1 MDESNLS
8 HITDNSLFSGE
19 TEANSI
25 NNSSSEN
32 KQQLSLINE
41 TQIIKAIVTNLNDII
56 EENRKRINI
65 KYITKDNLFYLD
77 QLPNISL
84 GDYII
89 HLMKYTHISIS
100 TLILAVIYRTI
111 KKEGKLLSIED
122 INKWVIK
129 ESEDNRGILDILQ
142 RATSSDLNATYSY
155 MCSPNYMYGDDNDIS
170 DVGKTSVSPF
180 MANKLNF
187 ESLRMTQ
194 VTQSRKTTAF
204 LDLNENKRMTNH
216 PFTSCII
223 NINSLL

>member
-32 KQQLSLINE
+32 KQQIPLINE
-41 TQIIKAIVTNLNDII
+41 SQIIKAIVANLNDII

-77 QLPNISL
+77 QLPNISF

-100 TLILAVIYRTI
+100 TLILAVIYIDKFCEKFKYVLTLHNIYRIILISIFIGI
-111 KKEGKLLSIED
+111 KYNEDLLVNANIYAQIAGICTED
-122 INKWVIK
+122 LLNLEYNMCVAL
-129 ESEDNRGILDILQ
+129 EFGFYVQEDLFQQYFIYF
-142 RATSSDLNATYSY
+142 SKYSP
-155 MCSPNYMYGDDNDIS
+155 C
-170 DVGKTSVSPF
+170 
-180 MANKLNF
+180 
-187 ESLRMTQ
+187 
-194 VTQSRKTTAF
+194 
-204 LDLNENKRMTNH
+204 
-216 PFTSCII
+216 
-223 NINSLL
+223 

>member
-41 TQIIKAIVTNLNDII
+41 TQIIKAIVANLNDII

-100 TLILAVIYRTI
+100 TLILAVIYIDKFCEKYKYVLTLHNIYRIILISIFIGI
-111 KKEGKLLSIED
+111 KYNEDLLVNANIYAQIAGICTEDLLNLEYNMCVALEFGFYVKE
-122 INKWVIK
+122 
-129 ESEDNRGILDILQ
+129 
-142 RATSSDLNATYSY
+142 DLFQQYFIYFSKYSP
-155 MCSPNYMYGDDNDIS
+155 C
-170 DVGKTSVSPF
+170 
-180 MANKLNF
+180 
-187 ESLRMTQ
+187 
-194 VTQSRKTTAF
+194 
-204 LDLNENKRMTNH
+204 
-216 PFTSCII
+216 
-223 NINSLL
+223 

>member
-1 MDESNLS
+1 MDESNFS

-32 KQQLSLINE
+32 KQQISLVNE
-41 TQIIKAIVTNLNDII
+41 NQIIKAIVANLNDII

-100 TLILAVIYRTI
+100 TLILAVIYIDKFCEKYKYVLTLHNIYRIILISIFIGI
-111 KKEGKLLSIED
+111 KYNEDLLVNANIYAQIAGICTEDLLNLEYNMCVALEFGFYVKE
-122 INKWVIK
+122 
-129 ESEDNRGILDILQ
+129 
-142 RATSSDLNATYSY
+142 DLFQQYFIYFSKYSP
-155 MCSPNYMYGDDNDIS
+155 C
-170 DVGKTSVSPF
+170 
-180 MANKLNF
+180 
-187 ESLRMTQ
+187 
-194 VTQSRKTTAF
+194 
-204 LDLNENKRMTNH
+204 
-216 PFTSCII
+216 
-223 NINSLL
+223 